1 MKQIKERTVG
11 LIMLALIV
19 STVLIGAAGL
29 AIAIGFYM
37 WSIK

>member
-1 MKQIKERTVG
+1 MKKLKDRTVG
-11 LIMLALIV
+11 IIMLALVV
-19 STVLIGAAGL
+19 STVLIGATGL